1 MNKTPIGSVVTLKEN
16 ENINSALRRV
26 KKKVEDSGV
35 LDELRDRE
43 HYIKPT
49 TARKKAKAAA
59 VARWNKKLRENE
71 LPKKMF

>member
-1 MNKTPIGSVVTLKEN
+1 MLVIKVSKNEKIDRALK
-16 ENINSALRRV
+16 RF

-59 VARWNKKLRENE
+59 KARWNKKLRENE
-71 LPKKMF
+71 LPKKLF